1 MQRFEKLLRPD
12 INFDVVY
19 RVIRVGGRNA
29 CIYFIDGFTKD
40 DTLLRILQS
49 FGSIKPEAMPDT
61 AHEFSKLYLP
71 YGEIGLETE
80 EDILVTQLL
89 SGVPCMLIDGYEQG
103 FSRDCRTYPARVVSE
118 PEKDK
123 VLR

>member
-80 EDILVTQLL
+80 EDLLVTQLL
-89 SGVPCMLIDGYEQG
+89 SGVPCMLLSLIHI
-103 FSRDCRTYPARVVSE
+103 
-118 PEKDK
+118 
-123 VLR
+123 

>member
-1 MQRFEKLLRPD
+1 MKISNKLETNMQRFEKLLRPD

-49 FGSIKPEAMPDT
+49 FVCQTYS
-61 AHEFSKLYLP
+61 
-71 YGEIGLETE
+71 
-80 EDILVTQLL
+80 
-89 SGVPCMLIDGYEQG
+89 
-103 FSRDCRTYPARVVSE
+103 SRKAAPSFCSR
-118 PEKDK
+118 
-123 VLR
+123 